1 MGHKKPEKSIK
12 GEKVKKTDEV
22 GKDWLFMNHRT
33 SKGQKRQVLRCMTLT
48 FTSSIIEPPTSKKI
62 IENEVVLN
70 TF

>member
-33 SKGQKRQVLRCMTLT
+33 SKGQKRQVLRGMPLI
-48 FTSSIIEPPTSKKI
+48 FTSSQIEPQLRKKQRKS
-62 IENEVVLN
+62 
-70 TF
+70 T